1 MPEKPEGIKRIFS
14 HFVQAGSLQWFII
27 SVVVIIA
34 KTRKSRKGKEN
45 VISLRFYRIYDIGRE
60 IDLDWLERA
69 LAQNYF
75 TARTSFVRV
84 KQKSI
89 MIEEPPLMIQMQ
101 PIRVERDGKPFEFS
115 VVARVYDIGAISFC
129 FIFEDRDA
137 HYSALE
143 EIAFLFAGQ
152 EGLSEFY
159 LQYLK
164 TLGEIIRSHIRNF
177 ATDPDFFEDYTVYVT
192 NHRDDTLDPVPLLIG
207 EKTNVSPQIREDIL
221 KNSLS
226 YTTDD
231 LAILSWDSAL
241 LCSPDS
247 PTDIIDL
254 IEFANVQVL
263 ELRYYDRELTREM
276 EKMYDD
282 IEHADRLSQF
292 RRSRQYHTIM
302 AKQMENSAEISEVIE
317 KVNNL
322 IKVTEDVYYARVYA
336 TALKVLRSGLW
347 SESVS
352 RKIDII
358 RENYSML
365 SDEVRIQHS
374 NFLEWVVII
383 LIALEFGLGI
393 WQTLR

>member
-1 MPEKPEGIKRIFS
+1 
-14 HFVQAGSLQWFII
+14 
-27 SVVVIIA
+27 
-34 KTRKSRKGKEN
+34 
-45 VISLRFYRIYDIGRE
+45 
-60 IDLDWLERA
+60 
-69 LAQNYF
+69 
-75 TARTSFVRV
+75 
-84 KQKSI
+84 
-89 MIEEPPLMIQMQ
+89 MIEEPPLMIQMN

-115 VVARVYDIGAISFC
+115 VVARVYDIGVISFC
-129 FIFEDRDA
+129 LIFENPDA
-137 HYSALE
+137 HYSTLE

-159 LQYLK
+159 VQYLK
-164 TLGEIIRSHIRNF
+164 TLGEIVKPHIRNF
-177 ATDPDFFEDYTVYVT
+177 AIDPDFFEDYTVYVT
-192 NHRDDTLDPVPLLIG
+192 DHRDDTLDHVPLLIG
-207 EKTNVSPQIREDIL
+207 EKATVSPQTREDIL

-231 LAILSWDSAL
+231 LAIISWDSAL
-241 LCSPDS
+241 LCNPESPA
-247 PTDIIDL
+247 DIIDL

-292 RRSRQYHTIM
+292 RRSRQYHAIM

-374 NFLEWVVII
+374 NRLEWVVII
-383 LIALEFGLGI
+383 LIALELVLAI
-393 WQTLR
+393 WQSIG

>member
-1 MPEKPEGIKRIFS
+1 M
-14 HFVQAGSLQWFII
+14 II
-27 SVVVIIA
+27 RPQRQFC
-34 KTRKSRKGKEN
+34 TKERFALYKELN
-45 VISLRFYRIYDIGRE
+45 VITLRFYRIYDIGRE
-60 IDLDWLERA
+60 IDLDWLEKA
-69 LAQNYF
+69 LAQSYF
-75 TARTSFVRV
+75 TARSSFVRV

-89 MIEEPPLMIQMQ
+89 MIEDPPLMIQMH

-129 FIFEDRDA
+129 FVYENRDA
-137 HYSALE
+137 HYSTLE

-159 LQYLK
+159 VQYLK
-164 TLGEIIRSHIRNF
+164 TLGEIIKPHIKNF
-177 ATDPDFFEDYTVYVT
+177 AIDPDFFEDYTVYVT
-192 NHRDDTLDPVPLLIG
+192 EHRDDTIDPVPLLIG
-207 EKTNVSPQIREDIL
+207 EKTNTSPQMRDEII

-226 YTTDD
+226 YTSDD

-247 PTDIIDL
+247 PTDLIDL
-254 IEFANVQVL
+254 IEYANVQVL

-292 RRSRQYHTIM
+292 RRSRQYHAIM
-302 AKQMENSAEISEVIE
+302 AKQMETYAEVSEVIE
-317 KVNNL
+317 KVDNL

-336 TALKVLRSGLW
+336 TALRVLRSRQW
-347 SESVS
+347 SESVT
-352 RKIDII
+352 RKIDVI

-374 NFLEWVVII
+374 NFLEWVIII
-383 LIALEFGLGI
+383 LIALEFGLAI
-393 WQTLR
+393 WQSIR